1 METTRIEKAVQI
13 LELEGR
19 AYVIGQDGTLQLVA
33 PGQILLPG
41 TLLVTDENT
50 RIVYDDNP
58 ELPAEAAQVPMDNDT
73 LAEVDAIQAAIL
85 AGLDPTE
92 LFEAPAAGPAAG
104 PVAAGVAGLGSGN
117 GGFVV
122 VDRVGGFVQPEAGFL
137 TAFNPLAF
145 ETVDTLDLLLPAD
158 EPLPPNSIPTIV
170 IIPQPPTDPEG
181 QPQLPGVD
189 GAFSWVSE
197 AGLEGGSKAGNGQ
210 HATQG
215 IIAINTGTD
224 ALAALEVL
232 VQNKDGIWIDVTNGG
247 VVEGLYGTLVINPD
261 FTWTYTLNGPVDH
274 PNEGQVFDL
283 DVLSDVFQIRVTDD
297 DGDSAS
303 ASLDIF
309 ILDDGPLAEDDSA
322 TQVEENAPITVE
334 VFAND
339 KAGADGV
346 DLASG
351 VALVE
356 GSLTG
361 SGSLVYNNDGTFS
374 YTPAA
379 GEEDEV
385 SFQYRLTDG
394 DGDSA
399 TATVTIT
406 LQGDSK
412 PTVSVLLAEGDDG
425 VVWESALPVIGSGG
439 GDLTASGSLDIKTGN
454 DALDFIEVQDKDGNW
469 IKIDADGTLVQ
480 GDYGTLSVNTDGS
493 WTYTLAEHSLDHDGI
508 DQTGGADQVQ
518 DQFQVRV
525 TDDDGDVSPEAM
537 LTVLIN
543 DDGPVAEDDSA
554 SQANENE
561 PVTIDVFA
569 NDKAGA
575 DGVDLASGVA
585 LVEGS
590 LTGSGSLVYNNDG
603 TFSYTP
609 AAGEEGEVSFQY
621 RLTDG
626 DGDSATA
633 TVTITLQGD
642 SKPTVSVLL
651 AEGDDGVVWESAL
664 PAGSGG
670 GDLTASG
677 SLDIKTG
684 NDALDFIEVQD
695 KDGNWIKID
704 ADGTLVQGDYGTLSV
719 NTDGSWTYTLAE
731 HSLDH
736 DGIDQTGGADQVQDQ
751 FQVRVTDDDGD
762 VSPEA
767 MLTIQVNDD
776 GPVAEDDSAS
786 QANENEPV
794 TIDVFANDKAGA
806 DGVDLASG
814 VALVEGSLTGS
825 GSLVYNNDGTFSYTP
840 AAGEEGEVSFQYR
853 LTDGDGDSATAT
865 VTITLQGDSKPT
877 VSVLLAEGDDG
888 VVWESAL
895 PAGSGGGDL
904 TASGSLD
911 IKTGNDALDFI
922 EVQDKD
928 GNWIKIDADGTL
940 VQGDYGT
947 LSVNTDGSWTY
958 TLAEHTLDH
967 DGIDQTGGADQVQD
981 QFQVRVTDD
990 DGDVSPEAMLT
1001 VLINDDGPVAEDD
1014 SATQVEENAPI
1025 TVEVFANDKA
1035 GADGVDLASGVALV
1049 EGSLT
1054 GSGSLV
1060 YNNDGTFSYTPAA
1073 GEEDEVSFQY
1083 RLTDGDG
1090 DSATATVTITL
1101 QGDSKPTVSVLL
1113 AEGDDGV
1120 VWESALPVIGSGG
1133 GDLTASGSLDIK
1145 TGNDALDF
1153 IEVQDKDGNWIKID
1167 ADGTLVQGDYGTLSV
1182 NTDGSWTYTLAEHS
1196 LDHDGIDQTG
1206 GADQVQDQFQVRVT
1220 DDDGDVSP
1228 EAMLTVLINDDG
1240 PVAEDDSASQANEN
1254 EPVTIDVFANDK
1266 AGADGVDL
1274 ASGVALVEGSLT
1286 GSGSLVYNND
1296 GTFSYTP
1303 AAGEEGEVSFQ
1314 YRLTDGD
1321 GDSAT
1326 ATVTITLQGDSKPT
1340 VSVLLAEGDDGVVWE
1355 SALPAGSGGGDLTAS
1370 GSLDIKTGNDALDFI
1385 EVQDK
1390 DGNWIK
1396 IDADGTLVQGDYGT
1410 LSVNTDGSWTYTLA
1424 EHSLDHDGI
1433 DQTGGADQVQDQFQ
1447 VRVTDDDGDV
1457 SPEAMLTIQVND
1469 DGPVAED
1476 DSASQANENEPV
1488 TIDVFANDK
1497 AGADGVDLASGVALV
1512 EGSLT
1517 GSGSL
1522 VYNNDGT
1529 FSYTPAAGEEGEVS
1543 FQYRL
1548 TDGDGDSA
1556 TATVTITL
1564 QGDSKPTVSVLLA
1577 EGDDGVV
1584 WESALPAGSG
1594 GGDLTASG
1602 SLDIKTGNDA
1612 LDFIEVQDKDG
1623 NWIKIDADGTL
1634 VQGDYGTLSVNTDG
1648 SWTYTLDTN
1657 SLEHD
1662 DPNAIGTADQV
1673 QDQFQVRVTDDD
1685 DDVSPEATLTVLIN
1699 DDGPVAE
1706 DESPQLVVEDDAG
1719 QNLVAGNVL
1728 DNDSFGAD
1736 GQAAGTYL
1744 VWNEDNAEVIEALS
1758 QYGTLVL
1765 NDDGSYQFTLDNSL
1779 AAVQALTA
1787 EDELS
1792 FTLGYTIYDGDGDPD
1807 GASLTIL
1814 IQGADDDAEVT
1825 ILAGEDERTVYEA
1838 GLVSEQDERESVS
1851 GTVQISASDGIAS
1864 VTIGGVLFTLAA
1876 LQAFSEEAP
1885 GEVATQYGTLYLTGF
1900 DENGILNYT
1909 YVLGEAQEHVKPGND
1924 ETLSE
1929 NVEIEVAGIG
1939 GTQASGTLTLHV
1951 VDDVPTLSVMNL
1963 SIANIQA
1970 TYQGFYQFNMGADVH
1985 GFASAFDASA
1995 LVWQGMP
2002 DGYSF
2007 TLDTDLSGDEQLLYK
2022 AEFFDGQQTQVFFT
2036 IAINSDGTYD
2046 FNLVT
2051 PEPISEVD
2059 SGNLLQGVNDP
2070 SGSKYDEYI
2079 FDNSVFN
2086 EKFDVKL
2093 TAYSKGTQ
2101 TQVFVSSGSLGVDG
2115 GTIQNTG
2122 NNDEMVRFDIVP
2134 TGGVEDVRLSNFSIF
2149 LSKEGNFSGN
2159 TEVELKLYYI
2169 NGDPVSVISKGTLTA
2184 DGTQWQLN
2192 FEIDPTRELDY
2203 VELSPFSNN
2212 TTLKV
2217 EGVSLNYVTSVFPDD
2232 YQLDFVLTGA
2242 DADQD
2247 MDASEFSVS
2256 VSTTTS
2262 NGYEITGTDGD
2273 DVVYGTDGND
2283 ILIGGAGDDILIGG
2297 LGNNT
2302 LTGGDGADIF
2312 RFIEADAG
2320 SVNTITDF
2328 EKGIDQLDLS
2338 ELLNGEESGNL
2349 NDYLNFSLDNGDTL
2363 LTVSP
2368 GGDGGN
2374 TQVIRFE
2381 NQDLLADYG
2390 VNSSSA
2396 LINAMLDDQSLM
2408 VDKS

>member
-1 METTRIEKAVQI
+1 M
-13 LELEGR
+13 
-19 AYVIGQDGTLQLVA
+19 
-33 PGQILLPG
+33 
-41 TLLVTDENT
+41 
-50 RIVYDDNP
+50 
-58 ELPAEAAQVPMDNDT
+58 
-73 LAEVDAIQAAIL
+73 
-85 AGLDPTE
+85 
-92 LFEAPAAGPAAG
+92 
-104 PVAAGVAGLGSGN
+104 
-117 GGFVV
+117 
-122 VDRVGGFVQPEAGFL
+122 
-137 TAFNPLAF
+137 
-145 ETVDTLDLLLPAD
+145 
-158 EPLPPNSIPTIV
+158 
-170 IIPQPPTDPEG
+170 
-181 QPQLPGVD
+181 
-189 GAFSWVSE
+189 
-197 AGLEGGSKAGNGQ
+197 
-210 HATQG
+210 
-215 IIAINTGTD
+215 
-224 ALAALEVL
+224 
-232 VQNKDGIWIDVTNGG
+232 
-247 VVEGLYGTLVINPD
+247 
-261 FTWTYTLNGPVDH
+261 
-274 PNEGQVFDL
+274 
-283 DVLSDVFQIRVTDD
+283 
-297 DGDSAS
+297 
-303 ASLDIF
+303 
-309 ILDDGPLAEDDSA
+309 AEDDSA

-339 KAGADGV
+339 K
-346 DLASG
+346 
-351 VALVE
+351 E
-356 GSLTG
+356 
-361 SGSLVYNNDGTFS
+361 
-374 YTPAA
+374 
-379 GEEDEV
+379 
-385 SFQYRLTDG
+385 
-394 DGDSA
+394 
-399 TATVTIT
+399 
-406 LQGDSK
+406 
-412 PTVSVLLAEGDDG
+412 
-425 VVWESALPVIGSGG
+425 
-439 GDLTASGSLDIKTGN
+439 
-454 DALDFIEVQDKDGNW
+454 
-469 IKIDADGTLVQ
+469 
-480 GDYGTLSVNTDGS
+480 
-493 WTYTLAEHSLDHDGI
+493 
-508 DQTGGADQVQ
+508 
-518 DQFQVRV
+518 
-525 TDDDGDVSPEAM
+525 
-537 LTVLIN
+537 
-543 DDGPVAEDDSA
+543 
-554 SQANENE
+554 
-561 PVTIDVFA
+561 
-569 NDKAGA
+569 GA

-626 DGDSATA
+626 DGDSA
-633 TVTITLQGD
+633 
-642 SKPTVSVLL
+642 S
-651 AEGDDGVVWESAL
+651 
-664 PAGSGG
+664 
-670 GDLTASG
+670 
-677 SLDIKTG
+677 
-684 NDALDFIEVQD
+684 
-695 KDGNWIKID
+695 
-704 ADGTLVQGDYGTLSV
+704 
-719 NTDGSWTYTLAE
+719 
-731 HSLDH
+731 
-736 DGIDQTGGADQVQDQ
+736 
-751 FQVRVTDDDGD
+751 
-762 VSPEA
+762 
-767 MLTIQVNDD
+767 
-776 GPVAEDDSAS
+776 
-786 QANENEPV
+786 
-794 TIDVFANDKAGA
+794 
-806 DGVDLASG
+806 
-814 VALVEGSLTGS
+814 
-825 GSLVYNNDGTFSYTP
+825 
-840 AAGEEGEVSFQYR
+840 
-853 LTDGDGDSATAT
+853 AT

-990 DGDVSPEAMLT
+990 DGDVSPEATLT
-1001 VLINDDGPVAEDD
+1001 V
-1014 SATQVEENAPI
+1014 
-1025 TVEVFANDKA
+1025 
-1035 GADGVDLASGVALV
+1035 
-1049 EGSLT
+1049 
-1054 GSGSLV
+1054 
-1060 YNNDGTFSYTPAA
+1060 
-1073 GEEDEVSFQY
+1073 
-1083 RLTDGDG
+1083 
-1090 DSATATVTITL
+1090 
-1101 QGDSKPTVSVLL
+1101 
-1113 AEGDDGV
+1113 
-1120 VWESALPVIGSGG
+1120 
-1133 GDLTASGSLDIK
+1133 
-1145 TGNDALDF
+1145 
-1153 IEVQDKDGNWIKID
+1153 
-1167 ADGTLVQGDYGTLSV
+1167 
-1182 NTDGSWTYTLAEHS
+1182 
-1196 LDHDGIDQTG
+1196 
-1206 GADQVQDQFQVRVT
+1206 
-1220 DDDGDVSP
+1220 
-1228 EAMLTVLINDDG
+1228 
-1240 PVAEDDSASQANEN
+1240 
-1254 EPVTIDVFANDK
+1254 
-1266 AGADGVDL
+1266 
-1274 ASGVALVEGSLT
+1274 
-1286 GSGSLVYNND
+1286 
-1296 GTFSYTP
+1296 
-1303 AAGEEGEVSFQ
+1303 
-1314 YRLTDGD
+1314 
-1321 GDSAT
+1321 
-1326 ATVTITLQGDSKPT
+1326 
-1340 VSVLLAEGDDGVVWE
+1340 
-1355 SALPAGSGGGDLTAS
+1355 
-1370 GSLDIKTGNDALDFI
+1370 
-1385 EVQDK
+1385 
-1390 DGNWIK
+1390 
-1396 IDADGTLVQGDYGT
+1396 
-1410 LSVNTDGSWTYTLA
+1410 
-1424 EHSLDHDGI
+1424 
-1433 DQTGGADQVQDQFQ
+1433 
-1447 VRVTDDDGDV
+1447 
-1457 SPEAMLTIQVND
+1457 QVND

-1476 DSASQANENEPV
+1476 DSASQANENEQV

-1685 DDVSPEATLTVLIN
+1685 GDVSPEATLTVLIN

-1885 GEVATQYGTLYLTGF
+1885 GEVVTQYGTLYLTGF
-1900 DENGILNYT
+1900 DENGILSYT

-1939 GTQASGTLTLHV
+1939 GTHASGTLTLHV

-1970 TYQGFYQFNMGADVH
+1970 TYQGFYQFDVGADVH

-2007 TLDTDLSGDEQLLYK
+2007 TLDAGLSNDERLFYK
-2022 AEFFDGQQTQVFFT
+2022 AEFFDGEQTQVFFT

-2051 PEPISEVD
+2051 PEPIREVPVD
-2059 SGNLLQGVNDP
+2059 SLLAGVSGGSNLASYTFNGDLFGGYFSLVATGLSENNKGELVDSTITISSSELGVGDNVMHGNKGDRLRLTLNLLDNEIAISVSELNFKIASSASAKPGDGITLFVVYKD
-2070 SGSKYDEYI
+2070 GSSE
-2079 FDNSVFN
+2079 
-2086 EKFDVKL
+2086 E
-2093 TAYSKGTQ
+2093 
-2101 TQVFVSSGSLGVDG
+2101 
-2115 GTIQNTG
+2115 
-2122 NNDEMVRFDIVP
+2122 
-2134 TGGVEDVRLSNFSIF
+2134 
-2149 LSKEGNFSGN
+2149 
-2159 TEVELKLYYI
+2159 I
-2169 NGDPVSVISKGTLTA
+2169 NGVIGA
-2184 DGTQWQLN
+2184 DYTIS
-2192 FEIDPTRELDY
+2192 FEIDPGKVLDY
-2203 VELSPFSNN
+2203 ADLYASDKNQF
-2212 TTLKV
+2212 KI
-2217 EGVSLNYVTSVFPDD
+2217 EGVALKYVIKEFPDD
-2232 YQLDFVLTGA
+2232 YQLDFLLTGA

-2247 MDASEFSVS
+2247 TDDAEFSVM

-2262 NGYEITGTDGD
+2262 NGYEISGSDGD
-2273 DVVYGTDGND
+2273 DVIYGTDGNDFLIGDAGND

>member
-322 TQVEENAPITVE
+322 SQANENEPVTID

-379 GEEDEV
+379 GEEGEV

-425 VVWESALPVIGSGG
+425 VVWESALPAGSGG

-767 MLTIQVNDD
+767 MLTVLINDD

-895 PAGSGGGDL
+895 PA
-904 TASGSLD
+904 
-911 IKTGNDALDFI
+911 
-922 EVQDKD
+922 
-928 GNWIKIDADGTL
+928 
-940 VQGDYGT
+940 
-947 LSVNTDGSWTY
+947 
-958 TLAEHTLDH
+958 
-967 DGIDQTGGADQVQD
+967 
-981 QFQVRVTDD
+981 
-990 DGDVSPEAMLT
+990 
-1001 VLINDDGPVAEDD
+1001 
-1014 SATQVEENAPI
+1014 
-1025 TVEVFANDKA
+1025 
-1035 GADGVDLASGVALV
+1035 
-1049 EGSLT
+1049 
-1054 GSGSLV
+1054 
-1060 YNNDGTFSYTPAA
+1060 
-1073 GEEDEVSFQY
+1073 
-1083 RLTDGDG
+1083 
-1090 DSATATVTITL
+1090 
-1101 QGDSKPTVSVLL
+1101 
-1113 AEGDDGV
+1113 
-1120 VWESALPVIGSGG
+1120 GSGG

-1410 LSVNTDGSWTYTLA
+1410 LSVNTDGSWTYTL
-1424 EHSLDHDGI
+1424 
-1433 DQTGGADQVQDQFQ
+1433 
-1447 VRVTDDDGDV
+1447 
-1457 SPEAMLTIQVND
+1457 
-1469 DGPVAED
+1469 
-1476 DSASQANENEPV
+1476 
-1488 TIDVFANDK
+1488 
-1497 AGADGVDLASGVALV
+1497 
-1512 EGSLT
+1512 
-1517 GSGSL
+1517 
-1522 VYNNDGT
+1522 
-1529 FSYTPAAGEEGEVS
+1529 
-1543 FQYRL
+1543 
-1548 TDGDGDSA
+1548 
-1556 TATVTITL
+1556 
-1564 QGDSKPTVSVLLA
+1564 
-1577 EGDDGVV
+1577 
-1584 WESALPAGSG
+1584 
-1594 GGDLTASG
+1594 
-1602 SLDIKTGNDA
+1602 
-1612 LDFIEVQDKDG
+1612 
-1623 NWIKIDADGTL
+1623 
-1634 VQGDYGTLSVNTDG
+1634 
-1648 SWTYTLDTN
+1648 DTN

-1685 DDVSPEATLTVLIN
+1685 GDVSPEATLTVLIN